1 MMLALALIISFAA
14 GLTCG
19 LQIKRI
25 ADGLYTAIQSLQ
37 HTTRAK
43 NTGVVRPGLNLQ
55 PQALPDDSRRS
66 AVVRPRPPKP
76 PTDDT
81 DQALASVRNRTANK

>member
-25 ADGLYTAIQSLQ
+25 ADGLNVALQ
-37 HTTRAK
+37 KVQHVQRVK
-43 NTGVVRPGLNLQ
+43 NSGVVRPNLNLQ
-55 PQALPDDSRRS
+55 PDITPDESRRS

-76 PTDDT
+76 ETDDT
-81 DQALASVRNRTANK
+81 DQALASVRNRTANR